1 MKNGLRL
8 PAIVGQLYFVR
19 IIRIFF
25 CNIIQKELD
34 VINKEYFNVLRK
46 QIILSRKRRQL
57 RSEQLLEE
65 VQGVPLPAT
74 RGYLDLNFDIPKE
87 MRELDARFEALNAKR
102 NALQNKLR
110 ILRPSQFVAAG

>member
-34 VINKEYFNVLRK
+34 VINKEYFD
-46 QIILSRKRRQL
+46 IASKRISDAQ
-57 RSEQLLEE
+57 Q
-65 VQGVPLPAT
+65 Q
-74 RGYLDLNFDIPKE
+74 
-87 MRELDARFEALNAKR
+87 MRLF
-102 NALQNKLR
+102 
-110 ILRPSQFVAAG
+110 